1 MCPMKATPI
10 QRLKQA
16 YAGGMVEINIWRVSD
31 PVLPCAHG
39 YKYRLVYVVG
49 GARVLGYD
57 NERGKGD
64 HRHAGDAELPYV
76 FIDVT
81 TLLAD
86 FWRDVAETGGKK

>member
-1 MCPMKATPI
+1 MKATPI

-16 YAGGMVEINIWRVSD
+16 YADGMVEINIWRVSD
-31 PVLPCAHG
+31 PVLPCAHD
-39 YKYRLVYVVG
+39 YKYRLVYVVD
-49 GARVLGYD
+49 GARVVGYD

-64 HRHAGDAELPYV
+64 HRHTSDIELPYV

-86 FWRDVAETGGKK
+86 FWRDVVEIGGGK

>member
-1 MCPMKATPI
+1 MLL

-16 YAGGMVEINIWRVSD
+16 YAGGIVEIIIWRVSS
-31 PVLPCAHG
+31 PVLPCTHG

-49 GARVLGYD
+49 GKRVLGYD

-64 HRHAGDAELPYV
+64 HRHTGDAELPYV
-76 FIDVT
+76 FADVT

-86 FWRDVAETGGKK
+86 FWRDMAETGGGI

>member
-1 MCPMKATPI
+1 MKATPI

-16 YAGGMVEINIWRVSD
+16 HAGGIVEINIWRVSN
-31 PVLPCAHG
+31 PVLPCAHS
-39 YKYRLVYVVG
+39 YKYRLVYVVKG
-49 GARVLGYD
+49 GRVFGYD

-64 HRHAGDAELPYV
+64 HRHAGDAELPYE

-86 FWRDVAETGGKK
+86 FWRDVAEIGGRK